1 MKIQSKILWLLIS
14 VMLSVTACASSKK
27 DAKMMSYKEAREN
40 LRFDNADTK
49 KQVFDING
57 DAQVDMWKFYRYH
70 KTADTEG
77 IGELMIIRKELDVNF
92 DGRVDRIMYYN
103 AKEELTR
110 EEIDSNFDNHIDRI
124 YHYDSG
130 LLIKTEFYR
139 KLCNAMLIDE
149 PMPGGTRYPDLIRY
163 YRKGIMTREEIDE
176 KCTGH
181 STNVTIFNA
190 EGTVTQTGEDLN
202 GDGIIDIW
210 TRY

>member
-1 MKIQSKILWLLIS
+1 MKIQSTMIGVLVLCTTVAAS
-14 VMLSVTACASSKK
+14 CASSKK
-27 DAKMMSYKEAREN
+27 DAKMISYKEAREN
-40 LRFDNADTK
+40 LRFDNTETK
-49 KQVFDING
+49 KQVFDLNG
-57 DAQVDMWKFYRYH
+57 DAQVDMWKFYKYH
-70 KTADTEG
+70 KTIDTEG
-77 IGELMIIRKELDVNF
+77 LGELMIVRKELDLNF
-92 DGRVDRIMYYN
+92 DGRVDRIMYYD

-139 KLCNAMLIDE
+139 KACNAMLIDE
-149 PMPGGTRYPDLIRY
+149 PTPGEQRAPDLTRFF
-163 YRKGIMTREEIDE
+163 RKGIMTREEIDE

-190 EGTVTQTGEDLN
+190 EGAVTQTGEDLN
-202 GDGIIDIW
+202 GDGVIDIW